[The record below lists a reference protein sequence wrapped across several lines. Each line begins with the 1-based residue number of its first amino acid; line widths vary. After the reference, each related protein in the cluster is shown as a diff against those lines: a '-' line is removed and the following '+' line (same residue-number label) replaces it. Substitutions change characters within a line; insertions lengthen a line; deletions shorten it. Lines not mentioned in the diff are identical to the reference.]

1 MPKVRFKPT
10 LPYNSGADGGS
21 VNHFDKPPLLPY
33 LLTSVLSQMPLYLH
47 LSQQHPALLKN
58 YFHHCPIVTH
68 L

>member
-33 LLTSVLSQMPLYLH
+33 LLTI
-47 LSQQHPALLKN
+47 
-58 YFHHCPIVTH
+58 CIVTNATVPSPQPTASSSP
-68 L
+68 